1 MLKIFIDFDGTISK
15 GDIGYKL
22 FLHFAGEPTHKIVEN
37 YLCGTLNAIEFYHE
51 LTKACGSVK
60 YEDFISFIDEQEIDV
75 TFIDF
80 LNFCKIK
87 NQNDNVIEIFIV
99 SDGFDLYIERI
110 LKKYQIKN
118 LKFFANKLKILD
130 NGTLVAEFP
139 YTDEE
144 CTRCACCKRNRLLTL
159 SSDEDIIVYIG
170 NGFSDQCAVN
180 FADIVFAR
188 DKLQTYCQKKNI
200 SYYLYQNFIDIIN
213 RLEEILKRKRIRK
226 RQQAEFN
233 RREVFTSG

>member
-22 FLHFAGEPTHKIVEN
+22 FLQFAGEKTQKIVEN
-37 YLCGTLNAIEFYHE
+37 YLNATLNATEFYQE

-60 YEDFISFIDEQEIDV
+60 YKDFISFIDEQEIDV

-118 LKFFANKLKILD
+118 LKFFANKLKIPD

-144 CTRCACCKRNRLLTL
+144 CTRCACCKRNHLLTL

-200 SYYLYQNFIDIIN
+200 SYYLYQNFNDIIN
-213 RLEEILKRKRIRK
+213 RLEEILQRKRIRK